1 MIHTLVEDIYSV
13 VLSKRTPDGV
23 DVEKEIDA
31 FGEAVKDLMRKEFLS
46 KSFDARKLRLSNIG
60 RDDRYLWNH
69 YHGKARQKY
78 RPENLIKFLYGH
90 IIEEMLLFLVKM
102 SGHKVTHEQHP
113 CEVAEVKG
121 SMDCKIDGIVT
132 DIKSTSTYGFKK
144 FKDGSLAYDDPFAYV
159 GQIKAYAHS
168 EGETKY
174 GWLAMDKQNG
184 HLTYL
189 MYDEKDTQAPVHEKI
204 SYSIEDR
211 VKHVWQMVNKNEPP
225 EKPCAEPVP
234 DGKSGN
240 MVLTAT
246 CSYCHFKKV
255 CWEGVRGFVYSTG
268 PKFFTHVANE
278 PKVPEIPYAEIQ

>member
-1 MIHTLVEDIYSV
+1 MKIFKLVQDIYTLV
-13 VLSKRTPDGV
+13 LTKRAPPGV

-31 FGEAVKDLMRKEFLS
+31 FGEAVKELMRKEFLS

-69 YHGKARQKY
+69 YHSKAKQKY
-78 RPENLIKFLYGH
+78 RPENLIKFMYGH
-90 IIEEMLLFLVKM
+90 LIEEMLLFLTKM
-102 SGHKVTHEQHP
+102 SGHEVTHEQHP
-113 CEVAEVKG
+113 CTVGDIKG

-132 DIKSTSTYGFKK
+132 DVKSTSTYGFKK
-144 FKDGSLAYDDPFAYV
+144 FKDGSLAYDDDFGYV
-159 GQIKAYAHS
+159 AQIKAYAHS

-189 MYDEKDTQAPVHEKI
+189 LYDEQDTQAPIYKTI
-204 SYSIEDR
+204 AYSIEDR
-211 VKHVWQMVNKNEPP
+211 VKHINEVVQLKEPP
-225 EKPCAEPVP
+225 KHCHEPIP

-240 MVLTAT
+240 LRLDTG

-255 CWEGVRGFVYSTG
+255 CWPGVRGFVYSNG
-268 PKFFTHVANE
+268 PKFLVKVVNE
-278 PKVPEIPYAEIQ
+278 PNVPEIPNEQIE

>member
-13 VLSKRTPDGV
+13 VLSKRAPDGV

-46 KSFDARKLRLSNIG
+46 NSFDARKLRLSNIG

-90 IIEEMLLFLVKM
+90 IIEEMLLFLVKL
-102 SGHKVTHEQHP
+102 SGHKVTHEQFP
-113 CEVAEVKG
+113 AAVGGIKG

-144 FKDGSLAYDDPFAYV
+144 FKDGSLAYDDPFAYIA
-159 GQIKAYAHS
+159 QIKAYAYS

-189 MYDEKDTQAPVHEKI
+189 MYDEEDTQAPVHEKI
-204 SYSIEDR
+204 SYSIEEK
-211 VKHVWQMVNKNEPP
+211 VAHVLEVVARDTPP
-225 EKPCAEPVP
+225 ENPCAEPVP

-240 MVLTAT
+240 MTLTAT

-255 CWEGVRGFVYSTG
+255 CWKGVRGFIYSTG
-268 PKFFTHVANE
+268 PKFFTKVVNE
-278 PKVPEIPYAEIQ
+278 PKVPEIPYEQIE

>member
-1 MIHTLVEDIYSV
+1 MIHTLVDDIYSV
-13 VLSKRTPDGV
+13 VLSKRAPDGV

-46 KSFDARKLRLSNIG
+46 KSFDSRKLRLSNIG

-69 YHGKARQKY
+69 YHSKARQKY

-204 SYSIEDR
+204 NYSIEDR
-211 VKHVWQMVNKNEPP
+211 VAHVLEVVARDTPP

-240 MVLTAT
+240 MALTAT

-268 PKFFTHVANE
+268 PKFFTKVVNE